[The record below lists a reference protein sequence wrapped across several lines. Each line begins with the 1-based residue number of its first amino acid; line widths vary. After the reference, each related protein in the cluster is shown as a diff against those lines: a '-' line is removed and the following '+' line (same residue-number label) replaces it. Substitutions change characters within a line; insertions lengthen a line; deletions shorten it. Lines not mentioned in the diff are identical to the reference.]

1 VRGDERMIE
10 CKGLS
15 KSFGSI
21 CAVKSLNLKTRKG
34 EIFGLL
40 GPNGAGKTTAIHMMC
55 GLLTPD
61 KGVVL
66 LNGENVTENA
76 KNIKKKIGF
85 VPQITALYPNLSAI
99 DNLKFWGSLY
109 GIKGDVLNNKIS
121 ELIALMELKGR
132 EKDKIE
138 TYSEGMKKRINI
150 AAGILHNPDVIFMD
164 EPTAGVDPQGR
175 YAILEIVKSL
185 KSQGKTIIYTTH
197 YMEEAEKLCDKI
209 AIIDYGEVLT
219 EGTLK
224 DLRNFAG
231 EGVEVTITGLFQ
243 SQEIIKGVKDKLQFE
258 ILRSSNDSLT
268 VLLNNNGKIGEFL
281 TSVQNLGVELKDVKI
296 KETDL
301 ETVFL
306 KLTGRELRD

>member
-1 VRGDERMIE
+1 MIE

-15 KSFGSI
+15 KSFGNI
-21 CAVKSLNLKTRKG
+21 RAVKNLNLKTEKG
-34 EIFGLL
+34 EIFGFL

-61 KGVVL
+61 KGTVL
-66 LNGENVTENA
+66 LNGENVTENS

-85 VPQITALYPNLSAI
+85 VPQITALYSNLSAI

-109 GIKGDVLNNKIS
+109 DMKGKILS
-121 ELIALMELKGR
+121 SKINELIDLMELRGR

-185 KSQGKTIIYTTH
+185 KKQGKTIIYTTH
-197 YMEEAEKLCDKI
+197 YMEEAEKLCDRI
-209 AIIDYGEVLT
+209 AIIDKGEVLT

-231 EGVEVTITGLFQ
+231 EGVEVTISNVFN
-243 SQEIIKGVKDKLQFE
+243 SKEIIKEIKNKLQCE
-258 ILRSSNDSLT
+258 ILRSVTDGIT
-268 VLLNNNGKIGEFL
+268 VILDNNAKIGEL
-281 TSVQNLGVELKDVKI
+281 LSSLQSLGVELKDVKI

>member
-1 VRGDERMIE
+1 MIE

-15 KSFGSI
+15 KSFGSL
-21 CAVKSLNLKTRKG
+21 CAVKNLNLKTEKG
-34 EIFGLL
+34 EIFGFL

-61 KGVVL
+61 KGTVL
-66 LNGENVTENA
+66 LNGENVTENS

-85 VPQITALYPNLSAI
+85 VPQITALYSNLSAI

-109 GIKGDVLNNKIS
+109 DMKGKILS
-121 ELIALMELKGR
+121 SKINELIDLMELRGR

-197 YMEEAEKLCDKI
+197 YMEEAEKLCDRI
-209 AIIDYGEVLT
+209 AIIDKGEVLT

-231 EGVEVTITGLFQ
+231 EGVEVTISNVFN
-243 SQEIIKGVKDKLQFE
+243 SKEIIKEIKNKLQCE
-258 ILRSSNDSLT
+258 ILRSVTDGIT
-268 VLLNNNGKIGEFL
+268 VILDNNAKIGEL
-281 TSVQNLGVELKDVKI
+281 LSSLQSLGVELKDVKI